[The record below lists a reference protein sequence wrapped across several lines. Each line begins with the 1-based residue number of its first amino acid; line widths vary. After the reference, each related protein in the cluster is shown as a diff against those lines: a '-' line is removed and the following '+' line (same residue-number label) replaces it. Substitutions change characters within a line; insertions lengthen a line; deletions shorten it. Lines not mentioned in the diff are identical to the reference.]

1 MSKHLNPLV
10 YIAWIL
16 STIFLCLGLGWAI
29 GMGIAF
35 VLLMGLVAV
44 VDIGNGII
52 TAIAGIRK

>member
-1 MSKHLNPLV
+1 
-10 YIAWIL
+10 
-16 STIFLCLGLGWAI
+16 
-29 GMGIAF
+29 MGIAF